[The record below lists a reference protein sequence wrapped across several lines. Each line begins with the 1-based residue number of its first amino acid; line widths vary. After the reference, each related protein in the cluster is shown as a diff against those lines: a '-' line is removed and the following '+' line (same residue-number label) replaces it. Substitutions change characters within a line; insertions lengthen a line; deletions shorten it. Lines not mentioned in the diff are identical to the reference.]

1 MKYTPPFKEK
11 GNTIIDSKDQ
21 VVMTFEQE
29 DAEQR
34 VEELVILLNLGW
46 NYIKLIGILGISP
59 YKVARLYLHQL
70 NE

>member
-11 GNTIIDSKDQ
+11 ENSIIDSNGQ
-21 VVMTFEQE
+21 MVISFEQE

-46 NYIKLIGILGISP
+46 NYIKLIGSLGISSD
-59 YKVARLYLHQL
+59 KVAGLYLHQL